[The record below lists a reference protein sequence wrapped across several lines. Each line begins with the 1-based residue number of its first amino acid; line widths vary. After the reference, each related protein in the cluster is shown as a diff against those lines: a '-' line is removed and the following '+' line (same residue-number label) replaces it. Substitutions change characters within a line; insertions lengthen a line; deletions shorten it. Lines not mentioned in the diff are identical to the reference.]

1 MKVINF
7 KLLNGD
13 EFIAKLSEENSNS
26 DYIVVEQPR
35 ALQFQDRGNGQ
46 IGASFVPAMIMS
58 DDREV
63 KVYRSAIS
71 MYNDNVGAEYEK
83 HYLQSVSG
91 IQLATS
97 LQG

>member
-7 KLLNGD
+7 KLVNGD
-13 EFIAKLSEENSNS
+13 EIIAQEVQVDS
-26 DYIVVEQPR
+26 DYIVIDSPR
-35 ALQFQDRGNGQ
+35 ALQFQDHGNGKF
-46 IGASFVPAMIMS
+46 GASFVPALVLGNDKGI
-58 DDREV
+58 RLY
-63 KVYRSAIS
+63 KSAIS
-71 MYNDNVGAEYEK
+71 MYTDSVSAEYEK